1 MAALLEMIYTQSMG
15 TSTKPSASIIAAGVI
30 AILGSLLV
38 ILGTGMTL
46 FAYLFVNL
54 PTASIEQPPFVR
66 IVGIVT
72 MAVAMACAIFGIATG
87 IGLFLLRNWARISA
101 VVWASI
107 SFFFGLI
114 GIPIAIFM
122 SVPRASSSPGLPES
136 FTVIFRIMLL
146 VIYGLPLAV
155 GIWWLILFNRKAI
168 KEQFTRIATVDAS
181 LPQKPRCPLPIA
193 VLAWFFV
200 TSAAN
205 VFILPVLPFR
215 APALLFGK
223 WVYPPAGTVI
233 FILSCA
239 SITVAGVGLLKLKSW
254 SYSLTIGL
262 QLLWLTSGVVTMLT
276 PGFSASFD
284 AMVAKLNE
292 AMHLPQNLNGPLD
305 YSQFARWGMIG
316 GIVLGAAILVMLL
329 YYRERFLEAAS
340 AANV

>member
-239 SITVAGVGLLKLKSW
+239 SITVAGVGLLKLKPW